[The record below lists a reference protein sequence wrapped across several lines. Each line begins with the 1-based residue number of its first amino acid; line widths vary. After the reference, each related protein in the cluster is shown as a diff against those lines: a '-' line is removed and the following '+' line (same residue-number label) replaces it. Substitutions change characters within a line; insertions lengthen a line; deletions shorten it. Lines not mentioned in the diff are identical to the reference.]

1 MFKQGTKDQKEEI
14 LSFCLVYFKVNNDG
28 NIRYQFQQMNM
39 ELFEEKKNFLCTF
52 LIRKKSLGLRKL
64 GNYLH

>member
-28 NIRYQFQQMNM
+28 NIRYQFEQMNM
-39 ELFEEKKNFLCTF
+39 ESFEEKKTF
-52 LIRKKSLGLRKL
+52 CVPF
-64 GNYLH
+64 